1 MGFLWNPRYLNSS
14 SIGNDLERGS
24 YIGNSNQICTEVDPT
39 TRGQKKVGE
48 IHPQKTGKHGWSSN
62 LNFTSSFFFRPEK
75 MVARNPTCLNRSLT
89 KATKHRGFYQ
99 FGAEAELLAR
109 FLSEVNRRI
118 LQSPEE
124 LLTYED
130 SEVESETNMEYMD
143 YTP

>member
-1 MGFLWNPRYLNSS
+1 
-14 SIGNDLERGS
+14 
-24 YIGNSNQICTEVDPT
+24 
-39 TRGQKKVGE
+39 
-48 IHPQKTGKHGWSSN
+48 
-62 LNFTSSFFFRPEK
+62 

-143 YTP
+143 YTPWNQHGPWNFRPFQKETIVFHFFSFQVLFAVSFREGIWSKQTFG